1 MNTNQNAFSLHIAHI
16 TRGRGKIFMEV
27 CLEVSRAACCG
38 VAPARTGES
47 AAAAAAR
54 ALAELSS
61 RMSFRAYATSASV
74 AATASTTSTTSTSAP
89 SVFLPCECIDITTTR
104 DMCAPMHAGVSTT
117 HRRVCVKRA
126 VCVLSVFTSTQTL
139 VVEALETSKT
149 HSTNPPQ
156 LVCRTHKTLHAEVV
170 KRIGQLNTLVHNA
183 HAAAIR
189 NIDARG
195 MRPGARIDLLEI
207 RPRNIAEKTTEELLL
222 YVELPCLGA
231 DEKPAAE
238 TQPEAPEPQPA
249 APATAHAQ
257 PTLPPARIDMNTPC
271 MLALYNEA
279 GELITTEYRVLS
291 DGTQLV
297 GSNHRAATR
306 TMIVSFAAPAPARAY
321 CVWAYTNT
329 PYAQLAGI
337 HAAALSCEQSSF
349 VTFEDFYVADVRR
362 ASAARTQSA
371 ADDKRYP
378 QWFMQHACTKHDTL
392 CQRES
397 YERLCVRMHT
407 QYLSSDTALTCVVWA
422 DAFLGDTKDAACS
435 SNDAP
440 ASFAH
445 ADTDAK
451 PNANLDS
458 VVAAALRTLL
468 SIEAQTLHTA
478 TVVVVCAP
486 QLYAALSQACAYI
499 AHESWLSGALCV
511 HAFDSAVQNRY
522 EALLGTIASMQANHS
537 DSVDARHS
545 YCLQLF
551 AGDVLSVDALYW
563 YATAISKHPGLQA
576 VYCDEDA
583 ATFSAYGQ
591 LTGVHHPYF
600 KPDWDSTLLAF
611 TPYVSH
617 GLAVSLDVLQ
627 QTGEVLQHV
636 SDVLQQTVR
645 THPSVLVHAAALLIG
660 STTAAFTPHAMA
672 IPQQIRRVL
681 YHAQAPHPALCH
693 PASSQLSAYATLV
706 SELRTQ
712 YLQTI
717 DQLRAEQT
725 EQTAQTAQ
733 TSPLCTITCTVASDG
748 TRTEHYTWHRQPL
761 VSIIIP
767 TKDAIDVLSRCIT
780 SIYAKTTWP
789 YVEVILVE
797 NNSTNDATFAYYKT
811 LQAAHNNLRVC
822 VCKTGGV
829 FNFSRVV
836 NAGAAAAKGEY
847 LLFLNN
853 DTEVITPNWIERLL
867 STFAYERVGIAGA
880 KLLFANNTIQHE
892 GVVLG
897 SNLWSPQHVYSG
909 IDAAYEGYAHMNVY
923 NHEQHAVTG
932 ACMMMPRRVYD
943 ECGTFD
949 ESLPVNFNDTDVC
962 LRVRAHGYTV
972 VQRSDTQLY
981 HHESVS
987 RGHADNP
994 ARLERL
1000 MFDFGTFWTRW
1011 SHVLRKSDP
1020 WYSENFGYNNI
1031 YCGLDAM
1038 RRF

>member
-1 MNTNQNAFSLHIAHI
+1 MNTNQHAFSLHIAHI

-27 CLEVSRAACCG
+27 CLEAPRAACCG

-47 AAAAAAR
+47 AAIAAAR

-74 AATASTTSTTSTSAP
+74 AATVPDPSAASTSAP
-89 SVFLPCECIDITTTR
+89 SVFLPCECIDSTTTR
-104 DMCAPMHAGVSTT
+104 DLCAPMQDRASAA
-117 HRRVCVKRA
+117 HRRLCVKRA

-139 VVEALETSKT
+139 VVEAYETSKA
-149 HSTNPPQ
+149 HSTDSPV
-156 LVCRTHKTLHAEVV
+156 LVCRVQKTLRAEFV

-183 HAAAIR
+183 RAEAIR

-195 MRPGARIDLLEI
+195 LRPGARIDLLEI
-207 RPRNIAEKTTEELLL
+207 RPRNIAEQPTEELLL
-222 YVELPCLGA
+222 YVELPCVVT
-231 DEKPAAE
+231 DKKPTSE
-238 TQPEAPEPQPA
+238 TQLAPTPVQH
-249 APATAHAQ
+249 TV
-257 PTLPPARIDMNTPC
+257 PPARIDMNTPC

-291 DGTQLV
+291 DSTQLV
-297 GSNHRAATR
+297 GSNHGAATR
-306 TMIVSFAAPAPARAY
+306 TMIVSFAVPAPARAY

-329 PYAQLAGI
+329 PHAQLASI
-337 HAAALSCEQSSF
+337 HAAQLSCEQSSF

-371 ADDKRYP
+371 ADDERYP
-378 QWFMQHACTKHDTL
+378 AWFMQHACTQHDAL

-397 YERLCVRMHT
+397 YERLCAGMHA

-422 DAFLGDTKDAACS
+422 DAFLGSAKDAACS
-435 SNDAP
+435 SNDAL
-440 ASFAH
+440 ASFEH
-445 ADTDAK
+445 VDTDA
-451 PNANLDS
+451 NTDANTDS
-458 VVAAALRTLL
+458 VVAAVQRTLL
-468 SIEAQTLHTA
+468 SIEAQTLHNA

-486 QLYAALSQACAYI
+486 QLYAALSRACAYV

-511 HAFDSAVQNRY
+511 HAFDSAAPNRY
-522 EALLGTIASMQANHS
+522 DALFQTIASMQATASGSLQAHN
-537 DSVDARHS
+537 S

-563 YATAISKHPGLQA
+563 YASSICKNPGVQA

-583 ATFSAYGQ
+583 ATFSEYGQ

-617 GLAVSLDVLQ
+617 GLAVSLEVLQ
-627 QTGEVLQHV
+627 QAGEVLQHTELV
-636 SDVLQQTVR
+636 Y
-645 THPSVLVHAAALLIG
+645 PSVLVHAAALLIAN
-660 STTAAFTPHAMA
+660 TTAAFTPHAMA
-672 IPQQIRRVL
+672 IPQHIRRVL

-706 SELRTQ
+706 SA
-712 YLQTI
+712 LQS
-717 DQLRAEQT
+717 QRLQVSHSPRAEQKL
-725 EQTAQTAQ
+725 
-733 TSPLCTITCTVASDG
+733 PLCTITCSVSSDG
-748 TRTEHYTWHRQPL
+748 TRTEHYTWNRQPL

-767 TKDAIDVLSRCIT
+767 TKDAVDVLSRCIT

-836 NAGAAAAKGEY
+836 NAGVAAAKGEY

-867 STFAYERVGIAGA
+867 STFAYERVGIVGA
-880 KLLFANNTIQHE
+880 KLLFANNTIQHA

-923 NHEQHAVTG
+923 NHEQRAVTG

-943 ECGTFD
+943 ECGSFD

-962 LRVRAHGYTV
+962 LRVRAHGYTI

-1011 SHVLRKSDP
+1011 SHTLRKSDP

>member
-1 MNTNQNAFSLHIAHI
+1 MNTNQHAFRLHIGHI

-27 CLEVSRAACCG
+27 CLEAPLTACCDASVDDRERAAL
-38 VAPARTGES
+38 AKT
-47 AAAAAAR
+47 R
-54 ALAELSS
+54 ALTELSS
-61 RMSFRAYATSASV
+61 RISIRAYAMGASV
-74 AATASTTSTTSTSAP
+74 AAATSTTSTSAP
-89 SVFLPCECIDITTTR
+89 SVFLPCECIDSTTTR
-104 DMCAPMHAGVSTT
+104 DVCAPMQASASAA
-117 HRRVCVKRA
+117 HRRVYVKRA

-139 VVEALETSKT
+139 VVEAYETSKA
-149 HSTNPPQ
+149 HPTNPPE
-156 LVCRTHKTLHAEVV
+156 LVCRVQKTLHAEFV

-183 HAAAIR
+183 RAEAIR

-195 MRPGARIDLLEI
+195 LRPGARIDLLEI
-207 RPRNIAEKTTEELLL
+207 RPRNIAEQPTEELLL
-222 YVELPCLGA
+222 YVELPCVVT
-231 DEKPAAE
+231 DKKPTSE
-238 TQPEAPEPQPA
+238 TQLAPTPVQHTVP
-249 APATAHAQ
+249 
-257 PTLPPARIDMNTPC
+257 PTRSDMNTPC

-291 DGTQLV
+291 DSTQLV
-297 GSNHRAATR
+297 GSNHGAATR
-306 TMIVSFAAPAPARAY
+306 TMIVSFAVPAPARAY

-329 PYAQLAGI
+329 PHAQLASI
-337 HAAALSCEQSSF
+337 HAAQLSCEQSSF

-362 ASAARTQSA
+362 ASTARTQSA
-371 ADDKRYP
+371 ADDERYP
-378 QWFMQHACTKHDTL
+378 AWFMQHACTQHDAL

-397 YERLCVRMHT
+397 YERLCAGMHA

-422 DAFLGDTKDAACS
+422 DAFLGSAKDAACS
-435 SNDAP
+435 SNDAL
-440 ASFAH
+440 ASFEH
-445 ADTDAK
+445 VDTDA
-451 PNANLDS
+451 NTDANTDS

-468 SIEAQTLHTA
+468 SIEAQTLHNA

-486 QLYAALSQACAYI
+486 QLYAALSRACAYV

-511 HAFDSAVQNRY
+511 HAFDSAAPNRY
-522 EALLGTIASMQANHS
+522 DALFQTIASMQATASGGLQAHN
-537 DSVDARHS
+537 S

-583 ATFSAYGQ
+583 ATFSEYGQ

-617 GLAVSLDVLQ
+617 GLAVSLEVLQ

-636 SDVLQQTVR
+636 GDVLQQTVC
-645 THPSVLVHAAALLIG
+645 THPSVLVHAAALLIAN
-660 STTAAFTPHAMA
+660 TTAAFTPHAMVL
-672 IPQQIRRVL
+672 PQHIRRVL

-693 PASSQLSAYATLV
+693 PVSSQLSAYAMLV
-706 SELRTQ
+706 SA
-712 YLQTI
+712 LQS
-717 DQLRAEQT
+717 QRLHVSHSPRAEQKV
-725 EQTAQTAQ
+725 
-733 TSPLCTITCTVASDG
+733 PLCTITCSVSSDG
-748 TRTEHYTWHRQPL
+748 MRTEHYKWHRQPL

-767 TKDAIDVLSRCIT
+767 TKDAVDVLSRCIT

-836 NAGAAAAKGEY
+836 NAGVAAAKGEY

-867 STFAYERVGIAGA
+867 STFAYERVGIVGA
-880 KLLFANNTIQHE
+880 KLLFANNTIQHA

-923 NHEQHAVTG
+923 NHEQRAVTG

-943 ECGTFD
+943 ECGSFD

-962 LRVRAHGYTV
+962 LRVRAHGYTI

-1011 SHVLRKSDP
+1011 SHTLRKSDP

>member
-1 MNTNQNAFSLHIAHI
+1 MNTNQHAFSLHIAHI

-27 CLEVSRAACCG
+27 CLEAPRVACCG
-38 VAPARTGES
+38 AAPARTGES
-47 AAAAAAR
+47 AAIAAAR

-74 AATASTTSTTSTSAP
+74 AATVPGPSAASTSAP
-89 SVFLPCECIDITTTR
+89 SVFLPCECIDSTTTR
-104 DMCAPMHAGVSTT
+104 DMCVPMQTGVSTA

-139 VVEALETSKT
+139 VVEAYETSKT
-149 HSTNPPQ
+149 HPTNPPEF
-156 LVCRTHKTLHAEVV
+156 VCRTHKTLHAEVV

-222 YVELPCLGA
+222 YVELPCVVTA
-231 DEKPAAE
+231 ETAAPDAPPATPE
-238 TQPEAPEPQPA
+238 TQPA
-249 APATAHAQ
+249 AQLATPGSTHAQ
-257 PTLPPARIDMNTPC
+257 PTLPPARSDMNTPC

-337 HAAALSCEQSSF
+337 HAAQLPYEQSSF
-349 VTFEDFYVADVRR
+349 VTFEDFYVADVRA

-378 QWFMQHACTKHDTL
+378 QWFMQHACTQHDTL

-397 YERLCVRMHT
+397 YERLRACTHV
-407 QYLSSDTALTCVVWA
+407 QYLTSTTALTCVVWA
-422 DAFLGDTKDAACS
+422 DAFLADAKDAACS
-435 SNDAP
+435 PNDAAAP
-440 ASFAH
+440 FAH
-445 ADTDAK
+445 ADTDADTDAK

-458 VVAAALRTLL
+458 VVAAAQRTLL

-486 QLYAALSQACAYI
+486 QLYTELSRACAYI
-499 AHESWLSGALCV
+499 AHESWLSGAICV
-511 HAFDSAVQNRY
+511 HAFDSAAQNCY
-522 EALLGTIASMQANHS
+522 EALLGTIASIQANHS
-537 DSVDARHS
+537 GSVDARHT

-636 SDVLQQTVR
+636 SDVLQQTVC
-645 THPSVLVHAAALLIG
+645 THPSVLVHAAALLIA

-672 IPQQIRRVL
+672 IPQHIRRVL

-693 PASSQLSAYATLV
+693 PVSSQLSTYATLV
-706 SELRTQ
+706 SA
-712 YLQTI
+712 LQS
-717 DQLRAEQT
+717 QRLQVSHSPRAEQKL
-725 EQTAQTAQ
+725 
-733 TSPLCTITCTVASDG
+733 PLCTITCSVSSDG
-748 TRTEHYTWHRQPL
+748 TRTEQYKWNRQPL

-767 TKDAIDVLSRCIT
+767 TKDAVDVLSRCIT

-836 NAGAAAAKGEY
+836 NAGVAAAKGEY

-880 KLLFANNTIQHE
+880 KLLFANNTIQHA

-923 NHEQHAVTG
+923 NHEQRAVTG

-943 ECGTFD
+943 ECGSFD
-949 ESLPVNFNDTDVC
+949 ENLPVNFNDTDVC
-962 LRVRAHGYTV
+962 LRVRAHGYTI

-1000 MFDFGTFWTRW
+1000 MFDFGTFWTCW
-1011 SHVLRKSDP
+1011 SHTLRKSDP

>member
-1 MNTNQNAFSLHIAHI
+1 MNTNQHAFRLHIGHI

-27 CLEVSRAACCG
+27 CLEAPLTAYCDASVDDRERAAL
-38 VAPARTGES
+38 AKT
-47 AAAAAAR
+47 R
-54 ALAELSS
+54 ALTELSS
-61 RMSFRAYATSASV
+61 RISIRAYAMGASV
-74 AATASTTSTTSTSAP
+74 AAATSTTSTSAP
-89 SVFLPCECIDITTTR
+89 SVFLPCECIDSTTTR
-104 DMCAPMHAGVSTT
+104 DLCAPMQASASAA

-139 VVEALETSKT
+139 VVEAYETSKA
-149 HSTNPPQ
+149 HPTNPPK
-156 LVCRTHKTLHAEVV
+156 LVCRVQKTLHAEFV

-183 HAAAIR
+183 RAEAIR

-195 MRPGARIDLLEI
+195 MRPGPRIDLLEI
-207 RPRNIAEKTTEELLL
+207 RPRNIAEQPTEELLL
-222 YVELPCLGA
+222 YVELPCVVT
-231 DEKPAAE
+231 DKKPTSE
-238 TQPEAPEPQPA
+238 TQLAPTPVQH
-249 APATAHAQ
+249 TV
-257 PTLPPARIDMNTPC
+257 PPARSDMNTPC

-291 DGTQLV
+291 DSTQLV
-297 GSNHRAATR
+297 GSNHSAATR
-306 TMIVSFAAPAPARAY
+306 TMIVSFAVPAPARAY

-329 PYAQLAGI
+329 PHAQLASI
-337 HAAALSCEQSSF
+337 HAAQLSCEQSSF

-362 ASAARTQSA
+362 ASTARTQSA
-371 ADDKRYP
+371 ADDERYP
-378 QWFMQHACTKHDTL
+378 AWFMQHACTQHDAL

-397 YERLCVRMHT
+397 YERLCAGMHA

-422 DAFLGDTKDAACS
+422 DAFLSSAKDAACS
-435 SNDAP
+435 SNDAL
-440 ASFAH
+440 ASFEH
-445 ADTDAK
+445 VDTGADTDA
-451 PNANLDS
+451 NTDS
-458 VVAAALRTLL
+458 VVAAVQRTLL
-468 SIEAQTLHTA
+468 SIEAQTLHNA

-486 QLYAALSQACAYI
+486 QLYAALSRACAYV

-511 HAFDSAVQNRY
+511 HAFDSAAPNRY
-522 EALLGTIASMQANHS
+522 DALFQTIASMQATASGSLQAHN
-537 DSVDARHS
+537 S

-583 ATFSAYGQ
+583 ATFSEYGQ

-617 GLAVSLDVLQ
+617 GLAVSLEVLQ

-636 SDVLQQTVR
+636 GDVLQQTVC
-645 THPSVLVHAAALLIG
+645 THPSVLVHAAALLIAN
-660 STTAAFTPHAMA
+660 TTAAFTPHAMA
-672 IPQQIRRVL
+672 IPQHIRRVL

-706 SELRTQ
+706 SA
-712 YLQTI
+712 LQS
-717 DQLRAEQT
+717 QRLHVSHSPRAEQKL
-725 EQTAQTAQ
+725 
-733 TSPLCTITCTVASDG
+733 PLCTITCSVSSDG
-748 TRTEHYTWHRQPL
+748 TRTEHYKWNRQPL

-767 TKDAIDVLSRCIT
+767 TKDAVDVLSRCIT

-836 NAGAAAAKGEY
+836 NAGVAAAKGEY

-867 STFAYERVGIAGA
+867 STFAYERVGIVGA
-880 KLLFANNTIQHE
+880 KLLFANNTIQHA

-923 NHEQHAVTG
+923 NHEQRAVTG

-943 ECGTFD
+943 ECGSFD

-962 LRVRAHGYTV
+962 LRVRAHGYTI

-1011 SHVLRKSDP
+1011 SHTLRKSDP

>member
-1 MNTNQNAFSLHIAHI
+1 MNTNQHAFRLHIGHI

-27 CLEVSRAACCG
+27 CLEVPLTACCDASVDDRERAAL
-38 VAPARTGES
+38 ATT
-47 AAAAAAR
+47 R
-54 ALAELSS
+54 AFAELSS
-61 RMSFRAYATSASV
+61 RISIRAYAMGASA
-74 AATASTTSTTSTSAP
+74 AAATSTTSTSAP
-89 SVFLPCECIDITTTR
+89 SVFLPCECIDSTTTR
-104 DMCAPMHAGVSTT
+104 DLCAPMQASASAA

-139 VVEALETSKT
+139 VVEAYETPKA
-149 HSTNPPQ
+149 HSTDSSE
-156 LVCRTHKTLHAEVV
+156 LVCRVQKTLHAEFV

-183 HAAAIR
+183 RAEAIR

-195 MRPGARIDLLEI
+195 LRPGARIDLLEI
-207 RPRNIAEKTTEELLL
+207 RPRNIAEQPTEELLL
-222 YVELPCLGA
+222 YVELPCVVT
-231 DEKPAAE
+231 DKKPTSE
-238 TQPEAPEPQPA
+238 TQLV
-249 APATAHAQ
+249 
-257 PTLPPARIDMNTPC
+257 PTPVQHTVPPARIDMNTPC

-291 DGTQLV
+291 DSTQLV
-297 GSNHRAATR
+297 GSNHGAATR
-306 TMIVSFAAPAPARAY
+306 TMIVSFAVPAPARAY

-329 PYAQLAGI
+329 PHAQLASI
-337 HAAALSCEQSSF
+337 HAAQLSCEQSSF
-349 VTFEDFYVADVRR
+349 VTFEDFYVADVRA

-371 ADDKRYP
+371 ADDERYP

-392 CQRES
+392 CQCES
-397 YERLCVRMHT
+397 YERLCARMHT
-407 QYLSSDTALTCVVWA
+407 QYLSSTTALTCVVWA
-422 DAFLGDTKDAACS
+422 DAFLGDVKDAACS

-445 ADTDAK
+445 ADT
-451 PNANLDS
+451 NANTDVNLDS

-486 QLYAALSQACAYI
+486 QLYAALSRACAYI

-522 EALLGTIASMQANHS
+522 EALTGTIASIQANHS
-537 DSVDARHS
+537 GSVDARHT

-627 QTGEVLQHV
+627 QTGEVLEHV

-672 IPQQIRRVL
+672 IPQHIRRVL

-693 PASSQLSAYATLV
+693 PASLQLSTYATLV

-717 DQLRAEQT
+717 DLLRAAQTEQT
-725 EQTAQTAQ
+725 EQTAQTP
-733 TSPLCTITCTVASDG
+733 PLCTITCTVASDG

-780 SIYAKTTWP
+780 SIYTKTTWP

-880 KLLFANNTIQHE
+880 KLLFANNTIQHA

-962 LRVRAHGYTV
+962 LRVRAHGYTI

>member
-1 MNTNQNAFSLHIAHI
+1 MNTNQHAFRLHIGHI

-27 CLEVSRAACCG
+27 CLEAPLTAYCDASVDDRERAAL
-38 VAPARTGES
+38 ATT
-47 AAAAAAR
+47 R
-54 ALAELSS
+54 AFAELSS
-61 RMSFRAYATSASV
+61 RISIRAYAMGASAA
-74 AATASTTSTTSTSAP
+74 AATSTTSTTSTSAP
-89 SVFLPCECIDITTTR
+89 SVFLPCECIDSTTTR
-104 DMCAPMHAGVSTT
+104 DLCAPMQASASAA

-139 VVEALETSKT
+139 VVEAYETSKA
-149 HSTNPPQ
+149 HSTDSPV
-156 LVCRTHKTLHAEVV
+156 LVCRVQKTLRAEFV

-183 HAAAIR
+183 RAEAIR

-195 MRPGARIDLLEI
+195 LRPGARIDLLEI
-207 RPRNIAEKTTEELLL
+207 RPRNIAEQPTEELLL
-222 YVELPCLGA
+222 YVELPCVVT
-231 DEKPAAE
+231 DKKPTSE
-238 TQPEAPEPQPA
+238 TQLAPTPVQH
-249 APATAHAQ
+249 TV
-257 PTLPPARIDMNTPC
+257 PPARIDMNTPC

-279 GELITTEYRVLS
+279 GELITKEYRVLS
-291 DGTQLV
+291 DSTQLV
-297 GSNHRAATR
+297 GSNHGAATR
-306 TMIVSFAAPAPARAY
+306 TMIVSFAVPAPARAY

-329 PYAQLAGI
+329 PRAQLASI
-337 HAAALSCEQSSF
+337 HAAQLSCEQSSF

-371 ADDKRYP
+371 ADDERYP
-378 QWFMQHACTKHDTL
+378 AWFMQHACTQHDAL

-397 YERLCVRMHT
+397 YERLCAGMHA

-422 DAFLGDTKDAACS
+422 DAFLGRAKDAACS
-435 SNDAP
+435 SNDAL
-440 ASFAH
+440 ASFEH
-445 ADTDAK
+445 VDTDA
-451 PNANLDS
+451 NTDS
-458 VVAAALRTLL
+458 VVAAVLRTLL
-468 SIEAQTLHTA
+468 SIEAQTLHNA

-486 QLYAALSQACAYI
+486 QLYAALSRACAYV

-511 HAFDSAVQNRY
+511 HAFDSAAPNRY
-522 EALLGTIASMQANHS
+522 DALFQTIASMQATASGSLQAHN
-537 DSVDARHS
+537 S

-563 YATAISKHPGLQA
+563 YASSICKNPGVQA

-583 ATFSAYGQ
+583 ATFSEYGQ

-617 GLAVSLDVLQ
+617 GLAVSLEVLQ
-627 QTGEVLQHV
+627 QAGEVLQHTELV
-636 SDVLQQTVR
+636 Y
-645 THPSVLVHAAALLIG
+645 PSVLVHAAALLIAN
-660 STTAAFTPHAMA
+660 TTAAFTPHAMA
-672 IPQQIRRVL
+672 IPQHIRRVL

-693 PASSQLSAYATLV
+693 PVSSQLSAYATLV
-706 SELRTQ
+706 SA
-712 YLQTI
+712 LQS
-717 DQLRAEQT
+717 QRLHVSHSPRAEQKV
-725 EQTAQTAQ
+725 
-733 TSPLCTITCTVASDG
+733 PLCTITCSVSSDG
-748 TRTEHYTWHRQPL
+748 MRTEHYKWHRQPL

-767 TKDAIDVLSRCIT
+767 TKDAVDVLSRCIT

-836 NAGAAAAKGEY
+836 NAGVAAAKGEY

-867 STFAYERVGIAGA
+867 STFAYERVGIVGA
-880 KLLFANNTIQHE
+880 KLLFANNTIQHA

-897 SNLWSPQHVYSG
+897 SNLWSPQHVYSS

-923 NHEQHAVTG
+923 NHEQRAVTG

-943 ECGTFD
+943 ECGSFD

-962 LRVRAHGYTV
+962 LRVRAHGYTI

-1011 SHVLRKSDP
+1011 SHTLRKSDP

>member
-1 MNTNQNAFSLHIAHI
+1 MNTNQHAFRLHIGHI
-16 TRGRGKIFMEV
+16 TRGRGKIFLEV
-27 CLEVSRAACCG
+27 CLEAPLTACCDASVDDRERAAL
-38 VAPARTGES
+38 ATT
-47 AAAAAAR
+47 R
-54 ALAELSS
+54 AFAELSS
-61 RMSFRAYATSASV
+61 RISIRAYAMGASA
-74 AATASTTSTTSTSAP
+74 AAATSTTSTSAP
-89 SVFLPCECIDITTTR
+89 SVFLPCECIDSTTTR
-104 DMCAPMHAGVSTT
+104 DLCAPMQDSASAA
-117 HRRVCVKRA
+117 HRRLCVKRA

-139 VVEALETSKT
+139 VVEAYETSKA
-149 HSTNPPQ
+149 HPTNPPE
-156 LVCRTHKTLHAEVV
+156 LVCRVQKTLHAEFV

-183 HAAAIR
+183 RAEAIR

-195 MRPGARIDLLEI
+195 MRPGPRIDLLEI
-207 RPRNIAEKTTEELLL
+207 RPRNIAEQPTEELLL
-222 YVELPCLGA
+222 YVELPCVVT
-231 DEKPAAE
+231 DKKPTSE
-238 TQPEAPEPQPA
+238 TQLAPTPVQH
-249 APATAHAQ
+249 TV
-257 PTLPPARIDMNTPC
+257 PPARSDMNTPC

-306 TMIVSFAAPAPARAY
+306 TMVVSFAAPAPSRAY

-337 HAAALSCEQSSF
+337 HAAPLPCEQSSF
-349 VTFEDFYVADVRR
+349 VTFEDFYVADVRA

-397 YERLCVRMHT
+397 YERLCAGMHA
-407 QYLSSDTALTCVVWA
+407 QYLSSDTALTCVVCA
-422 DAFLGDTKDAACS
+422 DAFLGSAKDAACS
-435 SNDAP
+435 SNDAL
-440 ASFAH
+440 ASFEH
-445 ADTDAK
+445 VDTDA
-451 PNANLDS
+451 NTDS
-458 VVAAALRTLL
+458 VVAAVQRTLL
-468 SIEAQTLHTA
+468 SIEAQTLHNA

-486 QLYAALSQACAYI
+486 QLYAALSRACAYV

-511 HAFDSAVQNRY
+511 HAFDSAAPNRY
-522 EALLGTIASMQANHS
+522 DALFQTIASMQATASGSLQAHN
-537 DSVDARHS
+537 S

-583 ATFSAYGQ
+583 ATFSEYGQ

-636 SDVLQQTVR
+636 GDVLQQTVC
-645 THPSVLVHAAALLIG
+645 THPSVLVHAAALLIAN
-660 STTAAFTPHAMA
+660 TTAAFTPHAMA
-672 IPQQIRRVL
+672 IPQHIRRVL

-693 PASSQLSAYATLV
+693 PVSSQLSAYATLV
-706 SELRTQ
+706 SA
-712 YLQTI
+712 LQS
-717 DQLRAEQT
+717 QRLHVSHSPRAEQKV
-725 EQTAQTAQ
+725 
-733 TSPLCTITCTVASDG
+733 PLCTITCSVSSDG
-748 TRTEHYTWHRQPL
+748 MRTEHYKWHRQPL

-767 TKDAIDVLSRCIT
+767 TKDAVDVLSRCIT

-836 NAGAAAAKGEY
+836 NAGVAAAKGEY

-880 KLLFANNTIQHE
+880 KLLFANNTIQHA

-923 NHEQHAVTG
+923 NHEQRAVTG

-943 ECGTFD
+943 ECGSFD

-962 LRVRAHGYTV
+962 LRVRAHGYTI

-1011 SHVLRKSDP
+1011 SHTLRKSDP

>member
-1 MNTNQNAFSLHIAHI
+1 MNTNQHAFRLHIGHI

-27 CLEVSRAACCG
+27 CLEAPLTAYCDASVDDRERAAL
-38 VAPARTGES
+38 ATT
-47 AAAAAAR
+47 R
-54 ALAELSS
+54 AFAELSS
-61 RMSFRAYATSASV
+61 RISIRAYAMGASAA
-74 AATASTTSTTSTSAP
+74 AATSTTSTTSTSAP
-89 SVFLPCECIDITTTR
+89 SVFLPCECIDSTTTR
-104 DMCAPMHAGVSTT
+104 DLCAPMQASASAA

-139 VVEALETSKT
+139 VVEAYETSKA
-149 HSTNPPQ
+149 HPTNPPE
-156 LVCRTHKTLHAEVV
+156 LVCRVQKTLHAEFV

-183 HAAAIR
+183 RAEAIR

-195 MRPGARIDLLEI
+195 LRPGARIDLLEI
-207 RPRNIAEKTTEELLL
+207 RPRNIAEQPTEELLL
-222 YVELPCLGA
+222 YVELPCVVP
-231 DEKPAAE
+231 DKKPTSE
-238 TQPEAPEPQPA
+238 TQLAPTPVQHTVP
-249 APATAHAQ
+249 
-257 PTLPPARIDMNTPC
+257 PTRSDMNTPC

-291 DGTQLV
+291 DSTQLV
-297 GSNHRAATR
+297 GSNHGAATR
-306 TMIVSFAAPAPARAY
+306 TMIVSFAVPAPARAY

-329 PYAQLAGI
+329 PHAQLASI
-337 HAAALSCEQSSF
+337 HAAQLSCEQSSF

-362 ASAARTQSA
+362 ASTARTQSA
-371 ADDKRYP
+371 ADDERYP
-378 QWFMQHACTKHDTL
+378 AWFMQHACTQHDAL

-397 YERLCVRMHT
+397 YEHLCAGMHA

-422 DAFLGDTKDAACS
+422 DAFLGSAKDAACS
-435 SNDAP
+435 PNDAL
-440 ASFAH
+440 ASFEH
-445 ADTDAK
+445 VDTDA
-451 PNANLDS
+451 NTDR
-458 VVAAALRTLL
+458 VVAAVQRTLL
-468 SIEAQTLHTA
+468 SIEAQTLHNA

-486 QLYAALSQACAYI
+486 QLYAALSRACAYV

-511 HAFDSAVQNRY
+511 HAFDSAAPNRY
-522 EALLGTIASMQANHS
+522 DALFQTIASMQATASGSLQAHN
-537 DSVDARHS
+537 S

-551 AGDVLSVDALYW
+551 AGDGLSVDALYW
-563 YATAISKHPGLQA
+563 YASSICKNPGVQA

-583 ATFSAYGQ
+583 ATFSEYGQ

-627 QTGEVLQHV
+627 QTGEVLQHTE
-636 SDVLQQTVR
+636 LA
-645 THPSVLVHAAALLIG
+645 HPSALVHAAALLIAN
-660 STTAAFTPHAMA
+660 TTAAFTSHAMVL
-672 IPQQIRRVL
+672 PQHIRRVL

-706 SELRTQ
+706 SA
-712 YLQTI
+712 LQS
-717 DQLRAEQT
+717 QRLQVSHSPRAEQKL
-725 EQTAQTAQ
+725 
-733 TSPLCTITCTVASDG
+733 PLCTITCSVSSDG
-748 TRTEHYTWHRQPL
+748 MRTEHYKWHRQPL

-767 TKDAIDVLSRCIT
+767 TKDAVDVLSRCIT

-880 KLLFANNTIQHE
+880 KLLFANNTIQHA

-923 NHEQHAVTG
+923 NHEQRAVTG

-943 ECGTFD
+943 ECGSFD

-962 LRVRAHGYTV
+962 LRVRAHGYTI

-1011 SHVLRKSDP
+1011 SHTLRKSDP

>member
-1 MNTNQNAFSLHIAHI
+1 MNTNQHAFRLHIGHI

-27 CLEVSRAACCG
+27 CLEAPLTACCDASVDDRERAAL
-38 VAPARTGES
+38 ATT
-47 AAAAAAR
+47 R
-54 ALAELSS
+54 AFAELSS
-61 RMSFRAYATSASV
+61 RMSFRAYAMGASV
-74 AATASTTSTTSTSAP
+74 AATTSTTSTSAP
-89 SVFLPCECIDITTTR
+89 SVFLPCECIDSTTTR
-104 DMCAPMHAGVSTT
+104 DVCAPMQASASAA

-126 VCVLSVFTSTQTL
+126 VCVLSVFTSVQTL
-139 VVEALETSKT
+139 VVEAYETPKA
-149 HSTNPPQ
+149 HSTDSPV
-156 LVCRTHKTLHAEVV
+156 LVCRVQKTLHAEFV
-170 KRIGQLNTLVHNA
+170 KRTGQLNTLVHNA
-183 HAAAIR
+183 HAEAIR

-207 RPRNIAEKTTEELLL
+207 RPRNIAEQPTEELLL
-222 YVELPCLGA
+222 YVELPCVVT
-231 DEKPAAE
+231 DKKPTSE
-238 TQPEAPEPQPA
+238 TQLAPTPVQH
-249 APATAHAQ
+249 TV
-257 PTLPPARIDMNTPC
+257 PPARSDMNTPC

-291 DGTQLV
+291 DSTQLV
-297 GSNHRAATR
+297 GSNHGAATR
-306 TMIVSFAAPAPARAY
+306 TMIVSFAVPAPARAY

-329 PYAQLAGI
+329 PHAQLVSI
-337 HAAALSCEQSSF
+337 HAAQLPCEQSSF

-371 ADDKRYP
+371 ADDERYP
-378 QWFMQHACTKHDTL
+378 AWFMQHACTQHDAL

-397 YERLCVRMHT
+397 YERLRAGMHA

-422 DAFLGDTKDAACS
+422 DAFLDSAKDAACS
-435 SNDAP
+435 SNDAL
-440 ASFAH
+440 ASFEH
-445 ADTDAK
+445 VDTDA
-451 PNANLDS
+451 NTDS
-458 VVAAALRTLL
+458 VVAAVQRTLL
-468 SIEAQTLHTA
+468 SIEAQTLHNA

-486 QLYAALSQACAYI
+486 QLYAALSRACAYV

-511 HAFDSAVQNRY
+511 HAFDSAAPNRY
-522 EALLGTIASMQANHS
+522 DALFQTITSMQATASGSLQAHN
-537 DSVDARHS
+537 S

-563 YATAISKHPGLQA
+563 YASAISKHPGLQA

-583 ATFSAYGQ
+583 ATFSEYGQ

-636 SDVLQQTVR
+636 GDVLQQTVC
-645 THPSVLVHAAALLIG
+645 THPSVLVHAAALLIAN
-660 STTAAFTPHAMA
+660 TTAAFTPHAMA
-672 IPQQIRRVL
+672 IPQHIRRVL

-693 PASSQLSAYATLV
+693 PVSSQLSAYATLV
-706 SELRTQ
+706 SA
-712 YLQTI
+712 LQS
-717 DQLRAEQT
+717 QRLHVSHSPRAEQKV
-725 EQTAQTAQ
+725 
-733 TSPLCTITCTVASDG
+733 PLCTITCSVSSDG
-748 TRTEHYTWHRQPL
+748 MRTEHYKWHRQPL

-767 TKDAIDVLSRCIT
+767 TKDAVDVLSRCIT

-836 NAGAAAAKGEY
+836 NAGVAAAKGEY

-867 STFAYERVGIAGA
+867 STFAYERVGIVGA
-880 KLLFANNTIQHE
+880 KLLFANNTIQHA

-923 NHEQHAVTG
+923 NHEQRAVTG

-943 ECGTFD
+943 ECGSFD

-962 LRVRAHGYTV
+962 LRVRANGYTI

-1011 SHVLRKSDP
+1011 SHTLRKSDP

>member
-1 MNTNQNAFSLHIAHI
+1 MNTNQHAFRLHIGHI

-27 CLEVSRAACCG
+27 CLEAPLTACCDASVDDRERAAL
-38 VAPARTGES
+38 AKT
-47 AAAAAAR
+47 R
-54 ALAELSS
+54 ALTELSS
-61 RMSFRAYATSASV
+61 RISIRACAMGASV
-74 AATASTTSTTSTSAP
+74 AAATSTTSTSAP
-89 SVFLPCECIDITTTR
+89 SVFLPCECIDSTTTR
-104 DMCAPMHAGVSTT
+104 DLCAPMQASASAA

-139 VVEALETSKT
+139 VVEAYETSKA
-149 HSTNPPQ
+149 HPTNPPE
-156 LVCRTHKTLHAEVV
+156 LVCRVQKTLHAEFV

-183 HAAAIR
+183 RAEAIR

-207 RPRNIAEKTTEELLL
+207 RPRNIAEQPTEELLL

-231 DEKPAAE
+231 DEKLAPRAQPAA
-238 TQPEAPEPQPA
+238 PPA
-249 APATAHAQ
+249 APATAHAK

-291 DGTQLV
+291 DSTQLV
-297 GSNHRAATR
+297 GSNHGAATR
-306 TMIVSFAAPAPARAY
+306 TMIVSFAVPAPARAY

-329 PYAQLAGI
+329 PHAQLANI
-337 HAAALSCEQSSF
+337 HAAQLPCEQSSF

-371 ADDKRYP
+371 ADDERYP
-378 QWFMQHACTKHDTL
+378 AWFMQHACTQHDAL
-392 CQRES
+392 CQRAS
-397 YERLCVRMHT
+397 YERLCAGMHA

-422 DAFLGDTKDAACS
+422 DAFLGSAKDAACS
-435 SNDAP
+435 SNDAL
-440 ASFAH
+440 ASFEH
-445 ADTDAK
+445 VDTDA
-451 PNANLDS
+451 NTDS
-458 VVAAALRTLL
+458 VVAAVQRTLL
-468 SIEAQTLHTA
+468 SIEAQTLHNA

-486 QLYAALSQACAYI
+486 QLYAALSRACAYV

-511 HAFDSAVQNRY
+511 HAFDSAAPNRY
-522 EALLGTIASMQANHS
+522 DALFQTIASMQATASGSLQAHN
-537 DSVDARHS
+537 S

-583 ATFSAYGQ
+583 ATFSEYGQ

-627 QTGEVLQHV
+627 QTGEVLQHTELV
-636 SDVLQQTVR
+636 Y
-645 THPSVLVHAAALLIG
+645 PSVLVHAAALLIAN
-660 STTAAFTPHAMA
+660 TTAAFTSHAMVL
-672 IPQQIRRVL
+672 PQHIRRVL

-693 PASSQLSAYATLV
+693 PASSQLSAYAMLV
-706 SELRTQ
+706 SA
-712 YLQTI
+712 LQS
-717 DQLRAEQT
+717 QRLHVSHSPRAEQKV
-725 EQTAQTAQ
+725 
-733 TSPLCTITCTVASDG
+733 PLCTITCSVSSDG
-748 TRTEHYTWHRQPL
+748 MRTEHYKWHRQPL

-767 TKDAIDVLSRCIT
+767 TKDAVDVLSRCIT

-836 NAGAAAAKGEY
+836 NAGVAAAKGEY

-867 STFAYERVGIAGA
+867 STFAYERVGIVGA
-880 KLLFANNTIQHE
+880 KLLFANNTIQHA

-909 IDAAYEGYAHMNVY
+909 IDAAYEGYTHMNVY
-923 NHEQHAVTG
+923 NHEQRAVTG

-943 ECGTFD
+943 ECGSFD

-962 LRVRAHGYTV
+962 LRVRAHGYTI

-1011 SHVLRKSDP
+1011 SHTLRKSDP

>member
-1 MNTNQNAFSLHIAHI
+1 MNTNQHAFRLHIGHI

-27 CLEVSRAACCG
+27 CLEAPLTAYCDASVDDRERAAL
-38 VAPARTGES
+38 ATT
-47 AAAAAAR
+47 R
-54 ALAELSS
+54 AFAELSS
-61 RMSFRAYATSASV
+61 RISIRAYAMGASAA
-74 AATASTTSTTSTSAP
+74 AATSTTSTTSTSAP

-104 DMCAPMHAGVSTT
+104 DVCMSMQDSASAA
-117 HRRVCVKRA
+117 HRRLCVKRA

-139 VVEALETSKT
+139 VVEAYETSKA
-149 HSTNPPQ
+149 HPTNPPE
-156 LVCRTHKTLHAEVV
+156 LVCRVQKTLHAEFV

-183 HAAAIR
+183 RAEAIR

-207 RPRNIAEKTTEELLL
+207 RPRNIAEQPTEELLL
-222 YVELPCLGA
+222 YVELPCVVT
-231 DEKPAAE
+231 DKKPTSE
-238 TQPEAPEPQPA
+238 TQLAPTPVQH
-249 APATAHAQ
+249 TV
-257 PTLPPARIDMNTPC
+257 PPARIDINTPC

-291 DGTQLV
+291 DSTQLV
-297 GSNHRAATR
+297 GSNHGAATR
-306 TMIVSFAAPAPARAY
+306 TMIVSFAVPAPARAY

-329 PYAQLAGI
+329 PHAQLASI
-337 HAAALSCEQSSF
+337 HAAQLSCEQSSF

-371 ADDKRYP
+371 ADDERYP
-378 QWFMQHACTKHDTL
+378 AWFMQHACTQHDAL

-397 YERLCVRMHT
+397 YERLCAGMHA

-422 DAFLGDTKDAACS
+422 DAFLGSAKDAACS
-435 SNDAP
+435 SNDAL
-440 ASFAH
+440 ASFEH
-445 ADTDAK
+445 VDTDA
-451 PNANLDS
+451 NTDS
-458 VVAAALRTLL
+458 VVAAVQRTLL
-468 SIEAQTLHTA
+468 SIEAQTLHNA

-486 QLYAALSQACAYI
+486 QLYAALSRACAYV

-511 HAFDSAVQNRY
+511 HAFDSAAPNRY
-522 EALLGTIASMQANHS
+522 DALFQTIASMQATASGSLQAHN
-537 DSVDARHS
+537 S

-563 YATAISKHPGLQA
+563 YASSICKNPGVQA

-583 ATFSAYGQ
+583 ATFSEYGQ

-636 SDVLQQTVR
+636 GDVLQQTVC
-645 THPSVLVHAAALLIG
+645 THPSVLVHAAALLIAN
-660 STTAAFTPHAMA
+660 TTAAFTPHAMA
-672 IPQQIRRVL
+672 IPQHIRRVL

-693 PASSQLSAYATLV
+693 PVSSQLSAYATLV
-706 SELRTQ
+706 SA
-712 YLQTI
+712 LQS
-717 DQLRAEQT
+717 QRLHVSYSPRAEQKV
-725 EQTAQTAQ
+725 
-733 TSPLCTITCTVASDG
+733 PLCTITCSVSSDG
-748 TRTEHYTWHRQPL
+748 TRTEHYKWNRQPL

-767 TKDAIDVLSRCIT
+767 TKDAVDVLSRCIT

-836 NAGAAAAKGEY
+836 NAGVAAAKGEY

-880 KLLFANNTIQHE
+880 KLLFANNTIQHA

-923 NHEQHAVTG
+923 NHEQRAVTG

-943 ECGTFD
+943 ECGSFD

-962 LRVRAHGYTV
+962 LRVRAHGYAI

-1011 SHVLRKSDP
+1011 SHTLRKSDP

>member
-1 MNTNQNAFSLHIAHI
+1 MNTNQHAFRLHIGHI

-27 CLEVSRAACCG
+27 CLEAPLTACCDASVDDRERAAL
-38 VAPARTGES
+38 ATT
-47 AAAAAAR
+47 R
-54 ALAELSS
+54 AFAELSS
-61 RMSFRAYATSASV
+61 RISIRAYAMGASA
-74 AATASTTSTTSTSAP
+74 AAATSTSAP
-89 SVFLPCECIDITTTR
+89 SVFLPCECIDSTTTR
-104 DMCAPMHAGVSTT
+104 DVCMSMQDSASAA
-117 HRRVCVKRA
+117 HRRLCVKRA

-139 VVEALETSKT
+139 VVEAYETSKA
-149 HSTNPPQ
+149 HPTNPPE
-156 LVCRTHKTLHAEVV
+156 LVCRVQKTLRAEFV

-183 HAAAIR
+183 RAEAIR

-195 MRPGARIDLLEI
+195 LRPGARIDLLEI
-207 RPRNIAEKTTEELLL
+207 RPRNIAEQPTEELLL
-222 YVELPCLGA
+222 YVELPCVVT
-231 DEKPAAE
+231 DKKPTSE
-238 TQPEAPEPQPA
+238 TQLAPTPVQH
-249 APATAHAQ
+249 TV
-257 PTLPPARIDMNTPC
+257 PPARSDMNTPC

-291 DGTQLV
+291 DSTQLV
-297 GSNHRAATR
+297 GSNHGAATR
-306 TMIVSFAAPAPARAY
+306 TMIVSFAVPAPARAY

-329 PYAQLAGI
+329 PHAQLASI
-337 HAAALSCEQSSF
+337 HAAQLSCEQSSF
-349 VTFEDFYVADVRR
+349 VTFEDFYVADVRA

-371 ADDKRYP
+371 ADDERYP

-392 CQRES
+392 CQCES
-397 YERLCVRMHT
+397 YERLCARMHT
-407 QYLSSDTALTCVVWA
+407 QYLSSTTALTCVVWA
-422 DAFLGDTKDAACS
+422 DAFLGDVKDAACS

-445 ADTDAK
+445 ADT
-451 PNANLDS
+451 NANTDVNLDS

-486 QLYAALSQACAYI
+486 QLYAALSRACAYI

-522 EALLGTIASMQANHS
+522 EALTGTIASIQANHS
-537 DSVDARHS
+537 GSVDARHT

-627 QTGEVLQHV
+627 QTGEVLEHV

-672 IPQQIRRVL
+672 IPQHIRRVL

-693 PASSQLSAYATLV
+693 PASLQLSTYATLV

-712 YLQTI
+712 YLQNI
-717 DQLRAEQT
+717 DLLRAEQT

-733 TSPLCTITCTVASDG
+733 TLPLCTITCSVSSDG
-748 TRTEHYTWHRQPL
+748 TRTEHYKWNRQPL

-767 TKDAIDVLSRCIT
+767 TKDAVDVLSRCIT

-853 DTEVITPNWIERLL
+853 DTEVITPNWTERLL

-880 KLLFANNTIQHE
+880 KLLFANNTIQHA

-923 NHEQHAVTG
+923 NHEQRAVTG

-943 ECGTFD
+943 ECGSFD

-962 LRVRAHGYTV
+962 LRVRAHGYTI

-1011 SHVLRKSDP
+1011 SHTLRKSDP

>member
-1 MNTNQNAFSLHIAHI
+1 MNTNQHAFRLHIGHI

-27 CLEVSRAACCG
+27 CLEAPLTACCDASVDDRERAAL
-38 VAPARTGES
+38 ATT
-47 AAAAAAR
+47 R
-54 ALAELSS
+54 AFAELSS
-61 RMSFRAYATSASV
+61 RMSFRAYAMGASV
-74 AATASTTSTTSTSAP
+74 AATTSTTSTSAP

-104 DMCAPMHAGVSTT
+104 DVCMSMQASASAA
-117 HRRVCVKRA
+117 RNRVCVKRA

-139 VVEALETSKT
+139 VVEAYETSKA
-149 HSTNPPQ
+149 HSTDSPV
-156 LVCRTHKTLHAEVV
+156 LVCRVQKTLRAEFV

-183 HAAAIR
+183 RAEAIR

-195 MRPGARIDLLEI
+195 LRPGARIDLLEI
-207 RPRNIAEKTTEELLL
+207 RPRNIAEQPTEELLL
-222 YVELPCLGA
+222 YVELPCVVT
-231 DEKPAAE
+231 DKKPTLE
-238 TQPEAPEPQPA
+238 TQLAPTPVQH
-249 APATAHAQ
+249 TV
-257 PTLPPARIDMNTPC
+257 PPARIDMNTPC

-279 GELITTEYRVLS
+279 GELITKEYRVLS
-291 DGTQLV
+291 DSTQLV
-297 GSNHRAATR
+297 GSNHGAATR
-306 TMIVSFAAPAPARAY
+306 TMIVSFAVPAPARAY

-329 PYAQLAGI
+329 PHAQLASI
-337 HAAALSCEQSSF
+337 HAAQLSCEQSSF

-371 ADDKRYP
+371 ADDERYP
-378 QWFMQHACTKHDTL
+378 AWFMQHACTQHDAL
-392 CQRES
+392 CQRAS
-397 YERLCVRMHT
+397 YERLCAGMHA

-422 DAFLGDTKDAACS
+422 DAFLGRAKDAACS
-435 SNDAP
+435 SNDAL
-440 ASFAH
+440 ASFEH
-445 ADTDAK
+445 VDTDA
-451 PNANLDS
+451 NTDS
-458 VVAAALRTLL
+458 VVAAVLRTLL
-468 SIEAQTLHTA
+468 SIEAQTLHNA

-486 QLYAALSQACAYI
+486 QLYAALSRACAYV

-511 HAFDSAVQNRY
+511 HAFDSAAPNRY
-522 EALLGTIASMQANHS
+522 DALFQTIASMRATASGSLQAHN
-537 DSVDARHS
+537 S

-563 YATAISKHPGLQA
+563 YASSICKNPGVQA

-583 ATFSAYGQ
+583 ATFSEYGQ

-617 GLAVSLDVLQ
+617 GLAVSLEVLQ
-627 QTGEVLQHV
+627 QAGEVLQHTELV
-636 SDVLQQTVR
+636 Y
-645 THPSVLVHAAALLIG
+645 PSVLVHAAALLIAN
-660 STTAAFTPHAMA
+660 TTAAFTPHAMA
-672 IPQQIRRVL
+672 IPQHIRRVL

-693 PASSQLSAYATLV
+693 PVSSQLSAYATLV
-706 SELRTQ
+706 SA
-712 YLQTI
+712 LQS
-717 DQLRAEQT
+717 QRLHVSHSPRAEQKV
-725 EQTAQTAQ
+725 
-733 TSPLCTITCTVASDG
+733 PLCTITCSVSSDG

-767 TKDAIDVLSRCIT
+767 TKDAVDVLSRCIT

-880 KLLFANNTIQHE
+880 KLLFANNTIQHA

-932 ACMMMPRRVYD
+932 ACMMMPRRVYA

-962 LRVRAHGYTV
+962 LRVRAHGYTI

-1011 SHVLRKSDP
+1011 SYVLRKSDP

>member
-1 MNTNQNAFSLHIAHI
+1 MNTNQHAFRLHIGHI

-27 CLEVSRAACCG
+27 CLEAPLTACCDASVDDRERAAL
-38 VAPARTGES
+38 ATTRAF
-47 AAAAAAR
+47 AA
-54 ALAELSS
+54 LSS
-61 RMSFRAYATSASV
+61 RISFRAYAMGASV
-74 AATASTTSTTSTSAP
+74 AAATSTTSTSAP

-104 DMCAPMHAGVSTT
+104 DVCMSMQASASAA

-126 VCVLSVFTSTQTL
+126 VCVLSVFTSVQTL
-139 VVEALETSKT
+139 VVEAYETPKT
-149 HSTNPPQ
+149 HSTDSPV
-156 LVCRTHKTLHAEVV
+156 LVCRVQKTLHAEFV

-183 HAAAIR
+183 HAEAIR

-207 RPRNIAEKTTEELLL
+207 RPRNIAEQPTEELLL
-222 YVELPCLGA
+222 YVELPCVVT
-231 DEKPAAE
+231 DKKPTSE
-238 TQPEAPEPQPA
+238 TQLAPTPVQH
-249 APATAHAQ
+249 TV
-257 PTLPPARIDMNTPC
+257 PPARSDINTPC

-291 DGTQLV
+291 DSTQLV
-297 GSNHRAATR
+297 GSNHGAATR
-306 TMIVSFAAPAPARAY
+306 TMIVSFAVPAPARAY

-329 PYAQLAGI
+329 PHAQLASI
-337 HAAALSCEQSSF
+337 HSVQLPCEQSSF
-349 VTFEDFYVADVRR
+349 VTFEDFYVADVRH
-362 ASAARTQSA
+362 ASVARTQSA
-371 ADDKRYP
+371 ADDERYP
-378 QWFMQHACTKHDTL
+378 ARFMQHACTKRDTL

-397 YERLCVRMHT
+397 YERLRAGMHA
-407 QYLSSDTALTCVVWA
+407 QYLSSNTALTCVVWA
-422 DAFLGDTKDAACS
+422 DAFLADAKDAVFS
-435 SNDAP
+435 PNDLPAP
-440 ASFAH
+440 VAPT
-445 ADTDAK
+445 DTDA
-451 PNANLDS
+451 NTDS
-458 VVAAALRTLL
+458 VVAAAQRTLL
-468 SIEAQTLHTA
+468 SIEAQTLHNA

-486 QLYAALSQACAYI
+486 QLYAALSRACAYV

-511 HAFDSAVQNRY
+511 HAFDSAAPNRY
-522 EALLGTIASMQANHS
+522 DALFQTITSMQATAS
-537 DSVDARHS
+537 GSVDAHYS

-563 YATAISKHPGLQA
+563 YASSICKNPGVQA

-583 ATFSAYGQ
+583 ATFSEYGQ

-600 KPDWDSTLLAF
+600 KPDWDSALLAF

-636 SDVLQQTVR
+636 GDVLQQTVC
-645 THPSVLVHAAALLIG
+645 THPSVLVHAAALLIAN
-660 STTAAFTPHAMA
+660 TTAAFTSHAMV
-672 IPQQIRRVL
+672 IPQHIRRVL

-712 YLQTI
+712 YLQNI
-717 DQLRAEQT
+717 DLLRAEQT
-725 EQTAQTAQ
+725 AQTAQTAQ
-733 TSPLCTITCTVASDG
+733 TSPLCTITCSVSSDG
-748 TRTEHYTWHRQPL
+748 TRTEHYKWNRQPL

-767 TKDAIDVLSRCIT
+767 TKDAVDVLSRCIT

-836 NAGAAAAKGEY
+836 NAGVAAAKGEY

-880 KLLFANNTIQHE
+880 KLLFANNTIQHA

-923 NHEQHAVTG
+923 NHEQRAVTG

-943 ECGTFD
+943 ECGSFD

-962 LRVRAHGYTV
+962 LRVRAHGYTI

-1011 SHVLRKSDP
+1011 SHTLRKSDP

>member
-1 MNTNQNAFSLHIAHI
+1 MNTNQHAFRLHIGHI

-27 CLEVSRAACCG
+27 CLEAPLTAYCDASVDDRERAAL
-38 VAPARTGES
+38 
-47 AAAAAAR
+47 AATR
-54 ALAELSS
+54 AFAELSS
-61 RMSFRAYATSASV
+61 RISIRAYAMGASA
-74 AATASTTSTTSTSAP
+74 AAATSTTSTSAP
-89 SVFLPCECIDITTTR
+89 SVFLPCECIDSTTTR
-104 DMCAPMHAGVSTT
+104 DVCMSMQDSASAA
-117 HRRVCVKRA
+117 HRRLCVKRA

-139 VVEALETSKT
+139 VVEAYETSKA
-149 HSTNPPQ
+149 HPTNPPE
-156 LVCRTHKTLHAEVV
+156 LVCRVQKTLHAEFV

-183 HAAAIR
+183 RAEAIR

-195 MRPGARIDLLEI
+195 LRPGARIDLLEI
-207 RPRNIAEKTTEELLL
+207 RPRNIAEQPTEELLL
-222 YVELPCLGA
+222 YVELPCVVT
-231 DEKPAAE
+231 DKKPTSE
-238 TQPEAPEPQPA
+238 TQLAPTPVQH
-249 APATAHAQ
+249 TV
-257 PTLPPARIDMNTPC
+257 PPARIDMNTPC

-291 DGTQLV
+291 DSTQLV
-297 GSNHRAATR
+297 GSNHGAATR
-306 TMIVSFAAPAPARAY
+306 TMIVSFAVPAPARAY

-329 PYAQLAGI
+329 PHAQLASI
-337 HAAALSCEQSSF
+337 HAAQLSCEQSSF

-371 ADDKRYP
+371 ADDERYP
-378 QWFMQHACTKHDTL
+378 AWFMQHACTQHDAL

-397 YERLCVRMHT
+397 YERLCARMHT
-407 QYLSSDTALTCVVWA
+407 QYLSSTTALTCVVWA
-422 DAFLGDTKDAACS
+422 DAFLGDAKDAACS
-435 SNDAP
+435 PNDAP

-445 ADTDAK
+445 ADT
-451 PNANLDS
+451 NANTDVNLDS

-486 QLYAALSQACAYI
+486 QLYAALSRACAYI

-511 HAFDSAVQNRY
+511 HAFDSAAQNRY
-522 EALLGTIASMQANHS
+522 EALTGTIASIQANHS
-537 DSVDARHS
+537 GSVDARHT

-583 ATFSAYGQ
+583 ATFSEYGQ
-591 LTGVHHPYF
+591 LTGVYHPYF

-627 QTGEVLQHV
+627 QTGEVLQHTE
-636 SDVLQQTVR
+636 LA
-645 THPSVLVHAAALLIG
+645 HPSALVHAAALLIAN
-660 STTAAFTPHAMA
+660 TTAAFTSHAMVL
-672 IPQQIRRVL
+672 PQHIRRVL

-706 SELRTQ
+706 SA
-712 YLQTI
+712 LQS
-717 DQLRAEQT
+717 QRLQVSHSPRAEQKV
-725 EQTAQTAQ
+725 
-733 TSPLCTITCTVASDG
+733 PLCTITCSVSSDG
-748 TRTEHYTWHRQPL
+748 TRTEHYKWHRQPL

-767 TKDAIDVLSRCIT
+767 TKDAVDVLSRCIT

-836 NAGAAAAKGEY
+836 NAGVAAAKGEY

-867 STFAYERVGIAGA
+867 STFAYERVGIVGA
-880 KLLFANNTIQHE
+880 KLLFANNTIQHA

-923 NHEQHAVTG
+923 NHEQRAVTG

-943 ECGTFD
+943 ECGSFD

-962 LRVRAHGYTV
+962 LRVRAHGYTI

-1011 SHVLRKSDP
+1011 SHTLRKSDP

>member
-1 MNTNQNAFSLHIAHI
+1 MNTNQHAFRLHIGHI

-27 CLEVSRAACCG
+27 CLEAPLTACCDASVDDRERAAL
-38 VAPARTGES
+38 AKT
-47 AAAAAAR
+47 R
-54 ALAELSS
+54 ALTELSS
-61 RMSFRAYATSASV
+61 RISIRACAMGASV
-74 AATASTTSTTSTSAP
+74 AAATSTTSTSAP
-89 SVFLPCECIDITTTR
+89 SVFLPCECIDSTTTR
-104 DMCAPMHAGVSTT
+104 DLCAPMQASASAA

-149 HSTNPPQ
+149 HPTNPPQ

-170 KRIGQLNTLVHNA
+170 KRIGQLNTLVHDA

-231 DEKPAAE
+231 DEKLAPRAQPAA
-238 TQPEAPEPQPA
+238 PPA
-249 APATAHAQ
+249 APATAHAK
-257 PTLPPARIDMNTPC
+257 PTLPPARSDMNTPC

-306 TMIVSFAAPAPARAY
+306 TMIVSFAAPVPARAY

-337 HAAALSCEQSSF
+337 HAAPLSCEQSSF
-349 VTFEDFYVADVRR
+349 VTFEDFYVADVRA

-392 CQRES
+392 CQRAS
-397 YERLCVRMHT
+397 YERLCARMHT
-407 QYLSSDTALTCVVWA
+407 QYLSSVTALTCVVWA
-422 DAFLGDTKDAACS
+422 DAFLGDAKDAACS
-435 SNDAP
+435 PNDAP
-440 ASFAH
+440 ASFVH
-445 ADTDAK
+445 ADTDANTNAK
-451 PNANLDS
+451 PDVNLDS
-458 VVAAALRTLL
+458 VVAAVQRTLL

-486 QLYAALSQACAYI
+486 QLYAALSQACAYT

-522 EALLGTIASMQANHS
+522 EALTGTIASIQANHS
-537 DSVDARHS
+537 GSVDARHT

-660 STTAAFTPHAMA
+660 STTAAFTLHAMA
-672 IPQQIRRVL
+672 IPQHIRRVL

-693 PASSQLSAYATLV
+693 PASLQLSTYATLV

-717 DQLRAEQT
+717 DLLRAEQT
-725 EQTAQTAQ
+725 EQTEQTAQ
-733 TSPLCTITCTVASDG
+733 TPPLCTITCTVASDG

-780 SIYAKTTWP
+780 SIYTKTTWP

-880 KLLFANNTIQHE
+880 KLLFANNTIQHA

-932 ACMMMPRRVYD
+932 ACMMMPRRVYA

-962 LRVRAHGYTV
+962 LRVRAHGYTI

-1011 SHVLRKSDP
+1011 SYVLRKSDP

>member
-1 MNTNQNAFSLHIAHI
+1 MNTNQHAFRLHIGHI

-27 CLEVSRAACCG
+27 CLEAPLTACCDASVDDRERAAL
-38 VAPARTGES
+38 AKT
-47 AAAAAAR
+47 R
-54 ALAELSS
+54 ALTELSS
-61 RMSFRAYATSASV
+61 RISIRAYAMGASV
-74 AATASTTSTTSTSAP
+74 AAATSTTSTSAP
-89 SVFLPCECIDITTTR
+89 SVFLPCECIDSTTTR
-104 DMCAPMHAGVSTT
+104 DVCAPMQASASAA
-117 HRRVCVKRA
+117 HRRVYVKRA

-139 VVEALETSKT
+139 VVEALETSKA
-149 HSTNPPQ
+149 HPTNPPE
-156 LVCRTHKTLHAEVV
+156 LVCRVQKTLRAEFV

-183 HAAAIR
+183 RAEAIR

-231 DEKPAAE
+231 DEKLAPRAQPAA
-238 TQPEAPEPQPA
+238 PPA
-249 APATAHAQ
+249 APATAHAK

-337 HAAALSCEQSSF
+337 HAAPLSCEQSSF
-349 VTFEDFYVADVRR
+349 VTFEDFYVADVRA

-392 CQRES
+392 CQRAS
-397 YERLCVRMHT
+397 YERLRARMHT
-407 QYLSSDTALTCVVWA
+407 QYLSSATALTCVVWA
-422 DAFLGDTKDAACS
+422 DAFLGDVKDAACS
-435 SNDAP
+435 SNDAL

-445 ADTDAK
+445 ADTDANTDAK

-458 VVAAALRTLL
+458 VVAAVQCTLL

-511 HAFDSAVQNRY
+511 HAFDSAAQNRY

-537 DSVDARHS
+537 VSVDARHS

-645 THPSVLVHAAALLIG
+645 THSSVLVHAAALLIAN
-660 STTAAFTPHAMA
+660 TTAAFTPHAMA
-672 IPQQIRRVL
+672 IPQHIRRVL

-693 PASSQLSAYATLV
+693 PVSSQLSAYAMLV
-706 SELRTQ
+706 SA
-712 YLQTI
+712 LQS
-717 DQLRAEQT
+717 QRLHVSHSPRAEQKV
-725 EQTAQTAQ
+725 
-733 TSPLCTITCTVASDG
+733 PLCTIICSVSSDG
-748 TRTEHYTWHRQPL
+748 MRTEHYTWHRQPL

-767 TKDAIDVLSRCIT
+767 TKDAVDVLSRCIT

-880 KLLFANNTIQHE
+880 KLLFANNTIQHA

-932 ACMMMPRRVYD
+932 ACMMMPRRVYA

-962 LRVRAHGYTV
+962 LRVRAHGYTI

-1011 SHVLRKSDP
+1011 SYVLRKSDP